1 MVGINP
7 GLWNGLDAGKRF
19 VSTYRLTFTNLW
31 DSSNAVRQHYGSP
44 YTSEVM
50 LVDKHGNRVEQ
61 APSLFSASQVPE
73 AGGRPGLA
81 PHLFLM

>member
-7 GLWNGLDAGKRF
+7 QSWNSLDRGKRF

-31 DSSNAVRQHYGSP
+31 DTSNAVWRHYGSP

-50 LVDKHGNRVEQ
+50 LVDKQGNRVEQ
-61 APSLFSASQVPE
+61 ATSRFSAAKFQRLVD
-73 AGGRPGLA
+73 GLD
-81 PHLFLM
+81 